1 MATARRTEKQNARY
15 WALVGR
21 LPDLKGNRVL
31 KGLLDLLDRQDP
43 LDQPHQP
50 QKSRLPSYP
59 APNVTMTPL

>member
-1 MATARRTEKQNARY
+1 MCWQPVPELLDPLDHK
-15 WALVGR
+15 VPKD